1 MQLFGRAMVL
11 VLLALAVF
19 ALPVA
24 AQESVTIPLRDQSG
38 SGQSGTAVLTAMG
51 NQTRVV
57 VTLSNPPAG
66 VAQPAHIHEGTR
78 ANLNPKPRYP
88 LQSLMDGRSET
99 VVDVPLTDLLAGQL
113 AINVHKS
120 QQEISTYVACG
131 EIRAQVAPATG
142 AGPHALPG
150 WSIAAA
156 LLSGPL
162 FVTRGSV
169 CGWSDARRGSVMRR
183 SWPIVAVLAVLLV
196 AGCGGRPNSGTT
208 PGRASGSGYSGP
220 HDYGL
225 GYATSVPTPAAAA
238 SPSAPQA
245 LSPAPG
251 AAAPTA
257 IPTVAEGGTVEIAVV
272 NFGFQPAEVTVAAGT
287 TVVWRNVSPTTH
299 TVAAKNRSFESEFI
313 EPGGSYSV
321 TLREPGV
328 YDYECTLHPEMVGR
342 IIVR

>member
-11 VLLALAVF
+11 LLVALAVF

-24 AQESVTIPLRDQSG
+24 AQESVTIPLGEQSG

-66 VAQPAHIHEGTR
+66 VAQPAHIHEGTC

-99 VVDVPLTDLLAGQL
+99 VVDVPLTDLLAGQF

-142 AGPHALPG
+142 AGPRALPD

-156 LLSGPL
+156 LLSGLL
-162 FVTRGSV
+162 FV
-169 CGWSDARRGSVMRR
+169 
-183 SWPIVAVLAVLLV
+183 
-196 AGCGGRPNSGTT
+196 
-208 PGRASGSGYSGP
+208 ASGF
-220 HDYGL
+220 GL
-225 GYATSVPTPAAAA
+225 R
-238 SPSAPQA
+238 
-245 LSPAPG
+245 L
-251 AAAPTA
+251 
-257 IPTVAEGGTVEIAVV
+257 
-272 NFGFQPAEVTVAAGT
+272 
-287 TVVWRNVSPTTH
+287 
-299 TVAAKNRSFESEFI
+299 
-313 EPGGSYSV
+313 
-321 TLREPGV
+321 
-328 YDYECTLHPEMVGR
+328 
-342 IIVR
+342 VRR